1 MPLLMVNFGEYTK
14 KMKLT
19 THFNSGKIQIK
30 EIDDET
36 NKPIEGVEFELLD
49 LNGNVIQ
56 TSITNEQGE
65 AIFENLTVGK
75 YQLKE
80 KSTNQDYIMN
90 MQTTEVEI
98 KNDEIMNKE
107 IKSKRKKGNIQ
118 IYKVDKENH
127 QIALEGVTFELYSRE
142 LDKVIGTYTTDEKG
156 KIFISNLRIGEYE
169 LRETVA
175 QKEYE
180 IGENVNI
187 SIEWEKTIDV
197 TIENKKIIVDIPDK
211 EEPDRKDEPQIP
223 DQKEEPDEKNE
234 PQSPEQ
240 KEESDDPSKEI
251 EQVIAEKKENE
262 LKKLPK
268 TGY

>member
-19 THFNSGKIQIK
+19 THLNNGKIQVK
-30 EIDDET
+30 ELDDET
-36 NKPIEGVEFELLD
+36 NKPIEGVELELLD
-49 LNGNVIQ
+49 LNGKAIQ

-98 KNDEIMNKE
+98 KNDEVMNKE

-156 KIFISNLRIGEYE
+156 EIFISDLRIGEYE
-169 LRETVA
+169 LRETIA

-223 DQKEEPDEKNE
+223 DQKEEPN
-234 PQSPEQ
+234 
-240 KEESDDPSKEI
+240 DPSKEI
-251 EQVIAEKKENE
+251 EQVIAEKRENA